1 MEKQII
7 WPERGDI
14 YPDGWIGGS
23 DEVGRND
30 EGAWP
35 PGGTDRGI

>member
-1 MEKQII
+1 MGGTREGASPS

-23 DEVGRND
+23 QELGRPIVYTG
-30 EGAWP
+30 EF
-35 PGGTDRGI
+35 I